1 MGEERDL
8 MLVDVFR
15 TKRRSLENLVNL
27 VDVESLMR
35 KWKSVEPIE
44 RSKWMLTRSWDCSGT
59 LWKMRALSRS

>member
-1 MGEERDL
+1 MREEGEL
-8 MLVDVFR
+8 MLFDFFR
-15 TKRRSLENLVNL
+15 SRSRSLENL

>member
-15 TKRRSLENLVNL
+15 TKSRSLENLVN
-27 VDVESLMR
+27 VESLVR

-44 RSKWMLTRSWDCSGT
+44 RSKWRLTRSCDCSGT